1 MLGDNGIRTRRRARL
16 LAIGVLSASQLVGCA
31 AGNIGSTELALP
43 VLSVKWLPPCS
54 TGVAE
59 PYFSLDVFAD
69 GALRYLGGA
78 QAREVGER
86 RAEIGRRQVRQLL
99 GAAADAQSRSTEP
112 PSPSRASERVAY
124 CVEVAQGGESN
135 LLFRGGGDEAWMQP
149 FIGTIENTVD
159 EKRWVCPERYPR
171 EEWAHVLYQSRYCG
185 GYVARAALTF
195 SIDESRCTS
204 LAGRVYE
211 GLIYYKRLYKSDS
224 GTFVVAD
231 EGYRNAGGAEFAEL
245 IEAARRSDL
254 AKSGIE
260 EPNPRV
266 DQDYFGGTSA
276 DLSRLKEILTRL
288 LGFETMTPLSPSG
301 CVSAGVSGSIT
312 LRYELGP
319 PLRGE

>member
-1 MLGDNGIRTRRRARL
+1 
-16 LAIGVLSASQLVGCA
+16 
-31 AGNIGSTELALP
+31 
-43 VLSVKWLPPCS
+43 
-54 TGVAE
+54 
-59 PYFSLDVFAD
+59 
-69 GALRYLGGA
+69 
-78 QAREVGER
+78 
-86 RAEIGRRQVRQLL
+86 
-99 GAAADAQSRSTEP
+99 
-112 PSPSRASERVAY
+112 
-124 CVEVAQGGESN
+124 
-135 LLFRGGGDEAWMQP
+135 
-149 FIGTIENTVD
+149 
-159 EKRWVCPERYPR
+159 
-171 EEWAHVLYQSRYCG
+171 LYQSRYCG

-276 DLSRLKEILTRL
+276 EGDPDSSSWFRDDDTLVAFRMCERRSIGIHHASLRARPA
-288 LGFETMTPLSPSG
+288 F
-301 CVSAGVSGSIT
+301 ARGV
-312 LRYELGP
+312 R
-319 PLRGE
+319 R